1 MCRERKEKVLRG
13 GEAKVRKRK
22 DGSEGKNQRCM
33 HGEGKI
39 QMFMFAR
46 YPTLA
51 LVVSSRGR
59 GSSSSSSGEA
69 GTDLE
74 LGEEVGFGLRVVT
87 VRFRVE
93 QGTDLEFG
101 KDVGFG

>member
-1 MCRERKEKVLRG
+1 M
-13 GEAKVRKRK
+13 RKRK

-59 GSSSSSSGEA
+59 GSSSSSSSGEA
-69 GTDLE
+69 GTELE
-74 LGEEVGFGLRVVT
+74 LGEKVRFWQWVVAG
-87 VRFRVE
+87 RFRVE

-101 KDVGFG
+101 KEV